1 MPDALFIAGCD
12 FQSYPTGGQLSFARQ
27 MIHVFGSRLALVGVS
42 TDSTPV
48 GRWVS
53 KKFYGVEYEFLAVGH
68 RRLSN
73 KKPFIPARITDFL
86 EIKKHKKQILS
97 PGIKSA
103 FIQAPQILLAVHK
116 WDWDSLCYRFAGVEN
131 PLKIS
136 RYKWAKLFAGP
147 FEKSLFSA
155 LENVDVILA
164 CADTKS
170 IDDLIKRSRGLL
182 SHNRIKQFFTRVNTT
197 VFKPIPKNRAKTAL
211 GIDCN
216 GPIVVTCGRIN
227 KFKGSDLLL
236 EAFGILLKHQPTA
249 KLYFIGDGEDCA
261 RLHKL
266 IKNRNMERCVTVTG
280 TLSTN
285 KIVLFLN
292 AADLYAVGSFKEG
305 WSLAML
311 EALACGKPIVSTDV
325 SGARDMII
333 EGENGFVIETRDPF
347 EFADA
352 MTKAL
357 TLKQAQQVS
366 LSLVKKYALKNLAK
380 DIAANWKPLANSGE
394 YTRCVQQD
402 SLK

>member
-1 MPDALFIAGCD
+1 MPDALLIEGCD
-12 FQSYPTGGQLSFARQ
+12 FQSYPTGGQLSFTRQ
-27 MIHVFGSRLALVGVS
+27 MMQVFGPRLALVGIC

-48 GRWVS
+48 GKWVT
-53 KKFYGVEYEFLAVGH
+53 KTFDGREYSFFAIGRHTVTT
-68 RRLSN
+68 R
-73 KKPFIPARITDFL
+73 KPFIPARLYEYL
-86 EIKKHKKQILS
+86 EVKKHKKQILS
-97 PGIKSA
+97 LGIKSA

-116 WDWDSLCYRFAGVEN
+116 WGWDSLCYMFAGVEN

-136 RYKWAKLFAGP
+136 RYEWAKLFAGP

-170 IDDLIKRSRGLL
+170 IDDLIKRSGGLL
-182 SHNRIKQFFTRVNTT
+182 SHNRIKQFFTRVDTT
-197 VFKPIPKNRAKTAL
+197 FFKPIPKNRAKTAL

-227 KFKGSDLLL
+227 KFKGLDLVL
-236 EAFGILLKHQPTA
+236 EAFRIFLNYYPNA
-249 KLYFIGDGEDCA
+249 RLYFVGDGEEQSRLQCA
-261 RLHKL
+261 
-266 IKNRNMERCVTVTG
+266 INNYNIAGSVTITG
-280 TLSTN
+280 IQTPHR
-285 KIVLFLN
+285 IAAYLN
-292 AADLYAVGSFKEG
+292 VADLYVVGSLKEG